1 MRTRASRIACL
12 SLREAPG
19 PALEPLWEA
28 LAAHTPAVEWSL
40 EDAARFYLDAT
51 GMGDRYGDEGA
62 WCRAVLAGVRPI
74 IGAEGRHARLGV
86 ANTRFGAQLAAGIAP
101 SSPAYR
107 VVAEPD
113 ARFLA
118 GQALDWLPLDPES
131 VRRLHLYGIHAIGGL
146 AALPVASVVEQ
157 LGPESLNAWRLAG
170 GQDARPV
177 VGRRCQTFT
186 ASHPYDEPETRF
198 EALVEGAARLAER
211 ALADLP
217 VSRTVWAIRRVTVQ
231 VEFVSGGS
239 WSREGWL
246 GDSPGQE
253 MLRGLLERLLAMLQ
267 APGQEADRQSGG
279 GELDALALE
288 ADGVAE
294 MTVSLLG
301 LEPVPGR
308 QLQLFEAQETDRQWQ
323 QIVSALTRKHAAGL
337 VRAEMV
343 DPEAAIL
350 PQRYAYRALLP

>member
-1 MRTRASRIACL
+1 MRTRATRIACL
-12 SLREAPG
+12 TLKEAPG
-19 PALEPLWEA
+19 RELEPLWEA

-40 EDAARFYLDAT
+40 EDATRFYLEAE
-51 GMGDRYGDEGA
+51 GMGARYGDRSGGEGV

-74 IGAEGRHARLGV
+74 VGADGRHARLGV
-86 ANTRFGAQLAAGIAP
+86 ASTRFGAQVAAGIAP

-113 ARFLA
+113 ARFLS

-131 VRRLHLYGIHAIGGL
+131 LRRLHLYGIHAMGGL
-146 AALPVASVVEQ
+146 AALPAAAVVEQ
-157 LGPESLNAWRLAG
+157 LGPESLTAWQWAN

-177 VGRRCQTFT
+177 VGRRCQTFM
-186 ASHPYDEPETRF
+186 ASHLYDEPETRI
-198 EALVEGAARLAER
+198 EALAEGAARLAER

-217 VSRTVWAIRRVTVQ
+217 VSRTAWAIRRATLQVQ
-231 VEFVSGGS
+231 FVSGGS

-246 GDSPGQE
+246 GDAPGRE
-253 MLRGLLERLLAMLQ
+253 TVRSLLERLLANLR
-267 APGQEADRQSGG
+267 APAAGQE
-279 GELDALALE
+279 EDAEALE

-301 LEPVPGR
+301 LEPAPGR

-323 QIVSALTRKHAAGL
+323 QIVSALTRKHAANL

-350 PQRYAYRALLP
+350 PQRYAYRVLQP